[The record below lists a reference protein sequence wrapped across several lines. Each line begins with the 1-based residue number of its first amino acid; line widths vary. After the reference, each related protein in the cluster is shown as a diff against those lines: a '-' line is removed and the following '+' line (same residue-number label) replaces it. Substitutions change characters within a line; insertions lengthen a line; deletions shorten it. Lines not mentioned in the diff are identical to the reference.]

1 MNRNTGDIIVG
12 DCDGLVVVEQDR
24 VEEAIRLSRSREN
37 KEDGIPAGLEAG
49 KSTMDSLGLGP
60 TLEKLGR
67 R

>member
-12 DCDGLVVVEQDR
+12 DCDGLVVEQNH

-37 KEDGIPAGLEAG
+37 KEDGIRAGLEAG
-49 KSTMDSLGLGP
+49 KSTVDSLGLGP

>member
-12 DCDGLVVVEQDR
+12 DCDGLVVEQNR

-37 KEDGIPAGLEAG
+37 KEDGIRAGLEAG
-49 KSTMDSLGLGP
+49 KSTVDSLGLGP